1 MVDTLKQKEK
11 IMFEIEDDLII
22 QDTNGSE
29 FTYKEFM
36 NQGIDKAEKAKS
48 TLSLKEEIKNSIHN
62 ILKQRGFD
70 IDSCY
75 DLSYDMSEILK
86 DYIKVIEGVK

>member
-1 MVDTLKQKEK
+1 
-11 IMFEIEDDLII
+11 MFVVEDDFVI
-22 QDTNGSE
+22 QDSNGSE

-36 NQGIDKAEKAKS
+36 EQGINKAEKAKS
-48 TLSLKEEIKNSIHN
+48 NLSLKEEIKNSIHN

-75 DLSYDMSEILK
+75 DLSYQMSEVLN
-86 DYIKVIEGVK
+86 DDFIKVIEGRK

>member
-1 MVDTLKQKEK
+1 
-11 IMFEIEDDLII
+11 MFVIEDDLII

-36 NQGIDKAEKAKS
+36 DQSINKAEKVKS
-48 TLSLKEEIKNSIHN
+48 TLSLKEEIKNSIHL
-62 ILKQRGFD
+62 ILKKRGFD

-75 DLSYDMSEILK
+75 DLSYQMSEALNDDFIR
-86 DYIKVIEGVK
+86 VIEGVK